1 MLYASFE
8 QDRRHEA
15 ASCFAWF
22 QPGSDGSRVK
32 RYACTTFTPTTVR
45 VKARLD
51 DRASD
56 PDVKV

>member
-1 MLYASFE
+1 MRPPRAS
-8 QDRRHEA
+8 
-15 ASCFAWF
+15 
-22 QPGSDGSRVK
+22 PGFSPAVRSDGSRVK